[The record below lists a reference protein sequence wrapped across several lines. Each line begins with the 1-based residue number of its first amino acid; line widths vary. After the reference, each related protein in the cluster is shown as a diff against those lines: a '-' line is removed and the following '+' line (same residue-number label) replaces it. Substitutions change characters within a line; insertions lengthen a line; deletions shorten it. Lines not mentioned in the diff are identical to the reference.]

1 MRTLIYLVLG
11 IAGMA
16 AVLTLTS
23 QNDASTTVTLYAD
36 KNWAIKDQPLYVVLI
51 ASFFLGVIV
60 TWLFGLLGKI
70 SGAMRSRKERKK
82 HASIV
87 KHHEDL
93 VAGREYLAAGN
104 FQQAESTFQ
113 KIYSS
118 DGDDVLASSMLAE
131 TLFKQ
136 GNFEE
141 ALKVVDSARQT
152 QKDNVELLFLGSD
165 INEAMENYTAAYDNA
180 SLVHKQQPNNIQ
192 ALQKLIGLCEPL
204 KRYPEAIGF
213 QKQLLK
219 LVSNEER
226 SKESKNL
233 ADLELG
239 HARLEAKREGTSLKK
254 AISDV
259 VKRHRNHGPSLAALA
274 SIESEEGNYKS
285 ASKLWSKAYQS
296 DYSVVH
302 LERIADSLIEADEPA
317 KAVEIF
323 KKSIQNVPADAAVF
337 GRISLVNLYLRL
349 EMIDEAKEEFD
360 KLSEECSNSHPAKV
374 QLDITKA
381 ELIRKAGSTDEAF
394 STLKGAVEKLGLPN
408 PLSDD
413 KPRIGWE
420 G

>member
-1 MRTLIYLVLG
+1 MRTLIYLALG
-11 IAGMA
+11 IAAMA

-23 QNDASTTVTLYAD
+23 NNDASTSVKLY
-36 KNWAIKDQPLYVVLI
+36 KDIGVENQPLYVVLI
-51 ASFFLGVIV
+51 ASFFLGVVV
-60 TWLFGLLGKI
+60 TWLMGLLGKI
-70 SGAMRSRKERKK
+70 SGAVRNRKERKK

-113 KIYSS
+113 KIYSN

-136 GNFEE
+136 GNFPE

-152 QKDNVELLFLGSD
+152 QKDNVELLFLGAD
-165 INEAMENYTAAYDNA
+165 INEAMDNYTAAYDNA

-192 ALQKLIGLCEPL
+192 ALRKLISLCEPL
-204 KRYPEAIGF
+204 KRYPEAIDF

-219 LVSNEER
+219 LVSSEER
-226 SKESKNL
+226 SDEAKNL

-259 VKRHRNHGPSLAALA
+259 VKRHRSHGPSLAALA
-274 SIESEEGNYKS
+274 AIESEAGDYKS
-285 ASKLWSKAYQS
+285 AAKLWSKAYQS
-296 DYSVVH
+296 DHNVIH
-302 LERIADSLIEADEPA
+302 LERIADSLVEVDEPA
-317 KAVEIF
+317 KAVEIV
-323 KKSIQNVPADAAVF
+323 KKSIQNVPSEAAVF

-349 EMIDEAKEEFD
+349 EMIDEAKEEYD
-360 KLSEECSNSHPAKV
+360 KLSEECTNSHPARV
-374 QLDITKA
+374 PLDITKA

-394 STLKGAVEKLGLPN
+394 ATLKGAVEKLGLPN
-408 PLSDD
+408 PISAD